1 MESATDKEIKYY
13 IRRYI
18 ALPYKIKQL
27 ETKRLKM
34 RIYAYNMQ
42 SFTGTSQYG
51 FSIDDYTH
59 AINIEEFVIR
69 LILDQESLNRQIEAL
84 KLRYKLFK
92 ELLPTLDYPTLKTL
106 LKHDY
111 LSDYEVMVYN
121 EIQEINYYIDQHKQA
136 KRQQQSDNEV
146 ACLDLT
152 EKDIVDILTSDD
164 CETTKETDHGI
175 YGFNVMNKS
184 RFQIMALLFLPAD
197 FAYPVFLIKIC

>member
-51 FSIDDYTH
+51 FSFDDYTH
-59 AINIEEFVIR
+59 AINIEQFVIR
-69 LILDQESLNRQIEAL
+69 LILYQESLDRQIEAL
-84 KLRYKLFK
+84 KLRYKLFQ

-121 EIQEINYYIDQHKQA
+121 EILEINYYIDQHKRTIA
-136 KRQQQSDNEV
+136 QQQADDEIAN
-146 ACLDLT
+146 LDLN
-152 EKDIVDILTSDD
+152 EDDISEMLNSDD
-164 CETTKETDHGI
+164 WDTPKETKI
-175 YGFNVMNKS
+175 SVLSNVEDEL
-184 RFQIMALLFLPAD
+184 MALLS
-197 FAYPVFLIKIC
+197 